1 MRNPYQKRKTILK
14 MVEND
19 PGVGFLDIQKET
31 GYGNGVLSHHL
42 KILENNNLIRILRAE
57 RKMWAFPINS
67 DPSEDTLRIYLR
79 RETCQSILLLL
90 LREETATFSQICN
103 EIKKSPSTTST
114 TLKTLIQ
121 ERLVKKIPGFG
132 VKYCLADHDMAV
144 GVVGKTKISK
154 TDVLKDRFADTFS
167 YL

>member
-14 MVEND
+14 LVEND

-42 KILENNNLIRILRAE
+42 KTLENKNLIRILRAE
-57 RKMWAFPINS
+57 RKMWAFPVNS
-67 DPSEDTLRIYLR
+67 DPSEDVLRIYLR
-79 RETCQSILLLL
+79 KETCQKILLVLI
-90 LREETATFSQICN
+90 RQNTAAFSHICN

-114 TLKTLIQ
+114 TLKTLV
-121 ERLVKKIPGFG
+121 EKGLVKKIPGFA
-132 VKYCLADHDMAV
+132 VRYCLEDHNRTVDIVSKA
-144 GVVGKTKISK
+144 KISK
-154 TDVLKDRFADTFS
+154 TDILKDRFADAFS